1 MKKEST
7 SAKAPADKQTKDESK
22 KDRKPLRQKGGMYF
36 HCGAIIG
43 RKNVFVTDQYIDL
56 LVNAFKATEL
66 KKDVKNL
73 AFVVMPNYFYW
84 IFRLSEN
91 KDNPVEIY
99 GELKGDVAKA
109 ILETLQ
115 EESKGEAHQLADL
128 FKDNERVGRTTAERL
143 IWTFEEY
150 GKQFETSKR
159 YKVWTPKTEIR
170 LIDTDEILQ
179 QKLTVIKKA
188 PTLER
193 WQMAKKSEDYPY
205 LYIADEL
212 QEIDTNKLKIADFLP
227 IINIESSQVTA

>member
-1 MKKEST
+1 MKKE
-7 SAKAPADKQTKDESK
+7 KQKKSQETELK

-84 IFRLSEN
+84 AFRLSETQ
-91 KDNPVEIY
+91 DDPVKIY
-99 GELKGDVAKA
+99 GELKGEVAKG

-115 EESKGEAHQLADL
+115 KEVKGEPYQLTDL

-143 IWTFEEY
+143 LWTFEEY
-150 GKQFETSKR
+150 GKQFESSKR
-159 YKVWTPKTEIR
+159 FKVWTPKTEIR
-170 LIDTDEILQ
+170 LIDTDELLQ
-179 QKLTVIKKA
+179 KKLTVIKKA

-212 QEIDTNKLKIADFLP
+212 QDVDTNKAKLADFLP